1 MDHEVGGGASKN
13 LSDGSR
19 SGRATGIRVDG
30 ATRMSPSH
38 LVYFA
43 ELLLLYSG
51 SATKKE
57 KSYSINSVFLHHL
70 VALPHLIVILS
81 DGSRSGRATCITKT
95 FRWITKLEGNLHLCG
110 WCCLDVAHPLG
121 VVCRTIVVMQWECD

>member
-1 MDHEVGGGASKN
+1 MGGGASKN

-81 DGSRSGRATCITKT
+81 DGSRSGRAT
-95 FRWITKLEGNLHLCG
+95 
-110 WCCLDVAHPLG
+110 
-121 VVCRTIVVMQWECD
+121 

>member
-1 MDHEVGGGASKN
+1 MGGGASKN

-51 SATKKE
+51 SATKK
-57 KSYSINSVFLHHL
+57 KSYSDFLHHL

-81 DGSRSGRATCITKT
+81 DGSRSGRATSITES
-95 FRWITKLEGNLHLCG
+95 FRWITKWEGDLY
-110 WCCLDVAHPLG
+110 
-121 VVCRTIVVMQWECD
+121 